1 MRYESSPMNGVVCC
15 WWEVSKRCKCKNQ
28 SDDFEMRDWK
38 TFDDPCNALPRC
50 LEQDNGFSERVALP
64 FVFNFDLSRHGE

>member
-1 MRYESSPMNGVVCC
+1 
-15 WWEVSKRCKCKNQ
+15 
-28 SDDFEMRDWK
+28 MRDWK
-38 TFDDPCNALPRC
+38 TFDGPCNALPRC